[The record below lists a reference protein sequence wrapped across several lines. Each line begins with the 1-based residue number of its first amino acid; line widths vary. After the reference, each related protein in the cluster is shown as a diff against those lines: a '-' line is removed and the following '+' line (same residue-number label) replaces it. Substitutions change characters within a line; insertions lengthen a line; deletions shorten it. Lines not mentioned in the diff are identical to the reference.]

1 MRLAVCSWSLQPT
14 DPEDL
19 VQKVRAC
26 GLDRVQLALS
36 PVVRAP
42 DVWGLV
48 FEVLQDADIAVESG
62 MMETVGEDYS
72 SLESIAQTGGLRPD
86 EHWEANLEHA
96 QAVAALA
103 GYHDLE
109 LVTFHAGFLPHEAE
123 DPERAKL
130 LDRLREVADVFAKH
144 RVKLGLETGQESAP
158 TLASVLT
165 ELDHPNV
172 GVNFDPANM
181 ILYGMGDPLEAIRV
195 LASSVVQIHVKDATP
210 TEIPGTWGAE
220 VPVGSGA
227 VPWPDFFQAA
237 RSCPAEA
244 LVIER
249 EAGATREEDIITA
262 KQCVTTHGMC

>member
-48 FEVLQDADIAVESG
+48 FEVLQDADISVESG

-86 EHWEANLEHA
+86 EHWDANLEHA
-96 QAVAALA
+96 HAVATLA

-109 LVTFHAGFLPHEAE
+109 LVTFHAVSYTHLTLPTKA
-123 DPERAKL
+123 
-130 LDRLREVADVFAKH
+130 
-144 RVKLGLETGQESAP
+144 
-158 TLASVLT
+158 
-165 ELDHPNV
+165 
-172 GVNFDPANM
+172 
-181 ILYGMGDPLEAIRV
+181 
-195 LASSVVQIHVKDATP
+195 
-210 TEIPGTWGAE
+210 
-220 VPVGSGA
+220 
-227 VPWPDFFQAA
+227 
-237 RSCPAEA
+237 
-244 LVIER
+244 
-249 EAGATREEDIITA
+249 
-262 KQCVTTHGMC
+262 

>member
-1 MRLAVCSWSLQPT
+1 
-14 DPEDL
+14 
-19 VQKVRAC
+19 
-26 GLDRVQLALS
+26 
-36 PVVRAP
+36 
-42 DVWGLV
+42 
-48 FEVLQDADIAVESG
+48 
-62 MMETVGEDYS
+62 
-72 SLESIAQTGGLRPD
+72 
-86 EHWEANLEHA
+86 
-96 QAVAALA
+96 
-103 GYHDLE
+103 

-130 LDRLREVADVFAKH
+130 LGRLRELADVFADK

-210 TEIPGTWGAE
+210 TETPGTWGAE

>member
-42 DVWGLV
+42 DVWDRV
-48 FEVLQDADIAVESG
+48 RSAQDADIAVESG

-86 EHWEANLEHA
+86 EHWDANLEHA
-96 QAVAALA
+96 RAVAELA
-103 GYHDLE
+103 RYHELE
-109 LVTFHAGFLPHEAE
+109 LVTFHAGFLPHDAK

-130 LDRLREVADVFAKH
+130 LGRLRDVADVFANK
-144 RVKLGLETGQESAP
+144 RVKLGLETGQESAV

-165 ELDHPNV
+165 ELDRPNV

-210 TEIPGTWGAE
+210 TETPGRG
-220 VPVGSGA
+220 
-227 VPWPDFFQAA
+227 A
-237 RSCPAEA
+237 RS
-244 LVIER
+244 
-249 EAGATREEDIITA
+249 AGGVGGRPWSDFSSARRARGSVGD
-262 KQCVTTHGMC
+262 

>member
-1 MRLAVCSWSLQPT
+1 MLACPRRFTHAIGRLFVEFAAHRSRGFGAESQ
-14 DPEDL
+14 
-19 VQKVRAC
+19 RAC

-48 FEVLQDADIAVESG
+48 FEVLQDADISVESG

-86 EHWEANLEHA
+86 EHWETNLEHA

-130 LDRLREVADVFAKH
+130 LGRLREVADVFAKH

-165 ELDHPNV
+165 ELDHPMW
-172 GVNFDPANM
+172 A
-181 ILYGMGDPLEAIRV
+181 
-195 LASSVVQIHVKDATP
+195 
-210 TEIPGTWGAE
+210 
-220 VPVGSGA
+220 
-227 VPWPDFFQAA
+227 
-237 RSCPAEA
+237 
-244 LVIER
+244 
-249 EAGATREEDIITA
+249 
-262 KQCVTTHGMC
+262 

>member
-96 QAVAALA
+96 QAVRWRATTIWNWSPSTRASCRMKQKTQSGPSCLI
-103 GYHDLE
+103 DC
-109 LVTFHAGFLPHEAE
+109 VRWPMCLPSI
-123 DPERAKL
+123 
-130 LDRLREVADVFAKH
+130 
-144 RVKLGLETGQESAP
+144 G
-158 TLASVLT
+158 
-165 ELDHPNV
+165 
-172 GVNFDPANM
+172 
-181 ILYGMGDPLEAIRV
+181 
-195 LASSVVQIHVKDATP
+195 
-210 TEIPGTWGAE
+210 
-220 VPVGSGA
+220 
-227 VPWPDFFQAA
+227 
-237 RSCPAEA
+237 
-244 LVIER
+244 
-249 EAGATREEDIITA
+249 
-262 KQCVTTHGMC
+262 

>member
-96 QAVAALA
+96 QAVAATGGLPRSGIGHVPRGLLA
-103 GYHDLE
+103 
-109 LVTFHAGFLPHEAE
+109 A
-123 DPERAKL
+123 
-130 LDRLREVADVFAKH
+130 
-144 RVKLGLETGQESAP
+144 
-158 TLASVLT
+158 
-165 ELDHPNV
+165 
-172 GVNFDPANM
+172 
-181 ILYGMGDPLEAIRV
+181 
-195 LASSVVQIHVKDATP
+195 
-210 TEIPGTWGAE
+210 
-220 VPVGSGA
+220 
-227 VPWPDFFQAA
+227 
-237 RSCPAEA
+237 
-244 LVIER
+244 
-249 EAGATREEDIITA
+249 
-262 KQCVTTHGMC
+262 